1 MRRAALAAT
10 KQRTLLS
17 VYFGS
22 VEPSVR
28 AEQTEQGVKETQ
40 HQFISE
46 RSLPTSWR
54 LTGKLTRSHLDE
66 GVVFLQ
72 KPHVEFPFSRRSIL
86 VPSGL
91 SFVQAGQ
98 NPYTFLRAFI
108 GPQKAQPV
116 DTGSGHRNLRDPL

>member
-28 AEQTEQGVKETQ
+28 AEQTKQGVEETN
-40 HQFISE
+40 QFISE
-46 RSLPTSWR
+46 RSSPASWR
-54 LTGKLTRSHLDE
+54 LTGKLTRNHLAE

-72 KPHVEFPFSRRSIL
+72 NPQVELPFSRRSIL

-98 NPYTFLRAFI
+98 NPYTFLRTFI
-108 GPQKAQPV
+108 
-116 DTGSGHRNLRDPL
+116 DTSKSAAG